1 MFNEKIKPPLVLT
14 LICLITCGLLVA
26 AYEATC
32 TDTTGIITDKLT
44 AGLTEL
50 YGSADGFEM
59 LKNED
64 GTVLTYEGVTSV
76 LWDGENAAFEI
87 TADGYSTGGLHV
99 LVGVDKGGAVSGVS
113 IMTIG
118 ETPGLGTKVQDS
130 GFLGQFK
137 GVRYPD
143 TVTEEKAPV
152 KAKAVWGTKAEIKS
166 LEREKQLSGG
176 SAGGFTLDAVT
187 GATYSS
193 NGMYSAVRTAL
204 SAYEQMDMDAFFS
217 PALGHKENPV
227 NIDITTDTVVEQ
239 EGAEE

>member
-26 AYEATC
+26 AYEATY
-32 TDTTGIITDKLT
+32 TDTTGVITDKLT

-59 LKNED
+59 LKNDD

-76 LWDGENAAFEI
+76 LFDGENTAFEI

-99 LVGVDKGGAVSGVS
+99 LVGVNKGGAVSGVS

-118 ETPGLGTKVQDS
+118 ETPGLGTKVQNPD
-130 GFLGQFK
+130 FLSQFK
-137 GVRYPD
+137 GVRYVD
-143 TVTEEKAPV
+143 TVTEEAAPV
-152 KAKAVWGTKAEIKS
+152 KAKAVWGSKAEIKS
-166 LEREKQLSGG
+166 LDIERQISGG
-176 SAGGFTLDAVT
+176 SESGFVLDAVT

-204 SAYEQMDMDAFFS
+204 SAYENMDMDVYFS

-227 NIDITTDTVVEQ
+227 SVDITGNAVDRK
-239 EGAEE
+239 GADE